1 MQRGVPVC
9 DRRQSGVLVVLQLV
23 QMFWG
28 FPAAELRDV
37 EGFLLLLMFLGVVGD
52 TTGVGMATGVEAAA
66 VGGGEE

>member
-1 MQRGVPVC
+1 
-9 DRRQSGVLVVLQLV
+9 
-23 QMFWG
+23 MFWG